1 MCVFTVGQGIKAEL
15 KTEISWQ
22 YICWGMCGAWE
33 TVCQFGCTRCWMSDM
48 RELKKL
54 TLDINLN
61 DTTLARLAFMVQLIG
76 IHRLITADFSKVWY
90 N

>member
-1 MCVFTVGQGIKAEL
+1 
-15 KTEISWQ
+15 
-22 YICWGMCGAWE
+22 
-33 TVCQFGCTRCWMSDM
+33 MSDM